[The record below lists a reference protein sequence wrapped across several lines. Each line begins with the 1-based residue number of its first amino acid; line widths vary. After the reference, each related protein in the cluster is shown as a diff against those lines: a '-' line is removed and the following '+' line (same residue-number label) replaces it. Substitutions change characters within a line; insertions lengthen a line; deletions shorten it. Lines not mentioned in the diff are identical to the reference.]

1 MSQAAQRL
9 EDTVQ
14 GLRAMRESL
23 AAPGGEPRWLKPLQ
37 RWQSHRLAETFADL
51 LISPRTAAAA
61 QFFLAEMYGDED
73 VSWRDR
79 DVLRMLPTMRRWLP
93 DAVLDTVNGAL
104 ELDRLSLD
112 LDLAMAEALRA
123 QIPKPTSTLRVR
135 DYARAYAEVGRAR
148 DRERQLDLLASVGK
162 ELDRVVRM
170 PLVYTVL
177 RLARGPAGKAGLGQL
192 QAFLERGMSAF
203 RALGGAGD
211 FLRTIDTR
219 ERAALRALARGEPAP
234 FGPDFPTFFP
244 C

>member
-14 GLRAMRESL
+14 GLRALRESL
-23 AAPGGEPRWLKPLQ
+23 AVAGAEPRWLRPLQ
-37 RWQSHRLAETFADL
+37 RWQSHRLAESFADL
-51 LISPRTAAAA
+51 LISPRSAAAA

-93 DAVLDTVNGAL
+93 DAVLETVNGAL
-104 ELDRLSLD
+104 ELDRLSLE
-112 LDLAMAEALRA
+112 LDLAMAAAL
-123 QIPKPTSTLRVR
+123 QSELPKPTSTLQVR
-135 DYARAYAEVGRAR
+135 DYARAYAKVGRAR
-148 DRERQLDLLASVGK
+148 DRDRQLELLGSVGK
-162 ELDRVVRM
+162 ELDRIVRM
-170 PLVYTVL
+170 PLVYAVL

-219 ERAALRALARGEPAP
+219 ERAAMRALLRGESAP
-234 FGPDFPTFFP
+234 FGAEFPAFFP